1 MNKIIVSIIVIGL
14 LLMTSI
20 VSVNAFNI
28 EKETEELETSGSSY
42 FHAILVADVYVDDDA
57 DLDWYDETHV
67 KTIKE
72 GIKVAEDGDT
82 VFVYGGVYNEWY
94 VDIDKSINLI
104 GEDRNIPKVRRGVRI
119 TADRVNFSG
128 FTFSDISFSEWGVT
142 CIDIWYSASYCNVSG
157 NTFSNI
163 SGGEE
168 GHVSCIDIS
177 DASYCT
183 VSDNTISNINGK
195 WAFGIDISDASYCI
209 VSDNTISN
217 INGKWAAG
225 ILIDGHAEPAAHNT
239 IRGNTIKDISSY
251 AQFAWGIS
259 VMDESRLNIT
269 GNTISNI
276 TSDAETGMGIYI
288 ISFEGS
294 RYTLIEGNTVADCD
308 YCCIFLEGI
317 DSYGCT
323 KFNTIKN
330 NTIKG
335 RWPDDRN
342 IGINLDE
349 FVTDTT
355 ISKNTIE
362 NNSRGIYIGPGC
374 KNNVVSKNI
383 FNYNAEG
390 IAMGRGGYLTGY
402 SSRNKIIANNIENTT
417 NYGIYCE
424 RGSKNNKIHHNNLI
438 NNGGNA
444 HDVGSSN
451 TWYNAILQEGNYWD
465 DWEDNLGY
473 SIGIYIIPPHLLY
486 NNDLFPSTE
495 PFDIENIDIAILEM
509 TEEMTSEESEE
520 LLQEQ
525 LNSQY
530 NAESS
535 ISTYINSIINLD
547 AHIGS
552 TSSSQPSTPTIST
565 PTSTTTGSL
574 TSN

>member
-1 MNKIIVSIIVIGL
+1 MKKIIVSILVIGL
-14 LLMTSI
+14 LLTTSTA
-20 VSVNAFNI
+20 SMNAFNI
-28 EKETEELETSGSSY
+28 EEETMESKTSGPY
-42 FHAILVADVYVDDDA
+42 FHSIPIADVYVDDDA

-67 KTIKE
+67 KTINE
-72 GIKVAEDGDT
+72 GIDAAEDGDT

-104 GEDRNIPKVRRGVRI
+104 GEDRNITKVRRGVRI

-128 FTFSDISFSEWGVT
+128 FTFSDISTEHIT

-163 SGGEE
+163 SGGEK
-168 GHVSCIDIS
+168 GHVSC
-177 DASYCT
+177 
-183 VSDNTISNINGK
+183 
-195 WAFGIDISDASYCI
+195 IDISDASYCI

-217 INGKWAAG
+217 LSGKYTGG
-225 ILIDGHAEPAAHNT
+225 ILMNGHVEPAAHNT
-239 IRGNTIKDISSY
+239 IRGNTIKDISSP
-251 AQFAWGIS
+251 ARFVWGIS
-259 VMDESRLNIT
+259 VMDESHLHIT

-276 TSDAETGMGIYI
+276 RSGVDTGGMGIEIY
-288 ISFEGS
+288 SPSGS
-294 RYTLIEGNTVADCD
+294 RYNLIEGNTVTDCN
-308 YCCIFLEGI
+308 YCCIFLVGGS
-317 DSYGCT
+317 SYEYE
-323 KFNTIKN
+323 KFTTIKN

-335 RWPDDRN
+335 RWPDDLN
-342 IGINLDE
+342 IGISLGA
-349 FVTDTT
+349 FITDTT

-362 NNSRGIYIGPGC
+362 NNSRGIYISIEC
-374 KNNVVSKNI
+374 NNNVVSKNI

-390 IAMGRGGYLTGY
+390 IAIGRGNNLIGY

-444 HDVGSSN
+444 HDVGSGN

-465 DWEDNLGY
+465 DWEGNLGY
-473 SIGIYIIPPHLLY
+473 SIGIYIIPPHLLH

-495 PFDIENIDIAILEM
+495 PFDIENIDITILEM
-509 TEEMTSEESEE
+509 TEKMTNEESEE

-552 TSSSQPSTPTIST
+552 TSSSQPSTPT
-565 PTSTTTGSL
+565 STTTSSSP
-574 TSN
+574 TNI